1 MTHFEVS
8 TPQGPWNYIPGY
20 PPEEPSLIIIIVTNV
35 HSFSGILNS
44 DWGNCLGLELIKD
57 YLAVIFFLFFL
68 LIIFYLLQICWL
80 QVFNTYI
87 KRYLLVDDHCFHQLL
102 PLEELTIRGVTLKAR
117 MTEQWNGRMMENTP
131 KDLKDWIMEP
141 QNGRKSLEILR
152 LL

>member
-1 MTHFEVS
+1 M
-8 TPQGPWNYIPGY
+8 PGY
-20 PPEEPSLIIIIVTNV
+20 PPEEPSLIIIIIIIVTDV

-44 DWGNCLGLELIKD
+44 DWGNCLGLESSCNF
-57 YLAVIFFLFFL
+57 VFVFL

-87 KRYLLVDDHCFHQLL
+87 KRYLLVDDHYFHQLL
-102 PLEELTIRGVTLKAR
+102 PLEELTICGVTLKAW

-131 KDLKDWIMEP
+131 NDLKDWIMEP